1 MWHSRWAILFTTHNM
16 LDAAAHYFQEWCIWD
31 GNKHW
36 HLHEDGWYSVQ
47 VLTCLPLAIKTACE
61 IRRCKGVFQKRRNSH
76 WVAYRAGSDTHLY
89 LLDSMRPFPVAIT
102 DEQFVTDA
110 GLNPTFKITMEE
122 GSRWETWTCNELV
135 RVSIMQ
141 KGVSHRWCR
150 VLEIERRFF
159 SVESDTFGGTCE
171 RLASQKLLFGEQL
184 TSGGKLLLSWFLLFL
199 FATVFFNQ
207 LFPWRKDT
215 DLLGFR

>member
-1 MWHSRWAILFTTHNM
+1 M

-47 VLTCLPLAIKTACE
+47 VLTCLPLEGYTKNIDMQIKTACE
-61 IRRCKGVFQKRRNSH
+61 IRRCKGVMQNRRNAH

-89 LLDSMRPFPVAIT
+89 LLDSMRPFQVAIT

-110 GLNPTFKITMEE
+110 GLNPTFKIMKE
-122 GSRWETWTCNELV
+122 GSRWEPWTCNELV

-141 KGVSHRWCR
+141 NGVSHRWRR
-150 VLEIERRFF
+150 VLERFFF

-171 RLASQKLLFGEQL
+171 RFASQSLLFGAQL
-184 TSGGKLLLSWFLLFL
+184 TGGGKLLLSWSWFLLFCL
-199 FATVFFNQ
+199 PQFFQ
-207 LFPWRKDT
+207 AILPMEKRYID
-215 DLLGFR
+215 LGFR